1 MSDQAALQVTVA
13 DGIGRIAMQRPQVLN
28 ALNRAQRLGLA
39 AAFDRL
45 DGDAAVRAIILSGEG
60 RAFCAGQ
67 DQRESAAMDARAADA
82 RIDHYAALYDRMR
95 RLAKPVIAQ
104 CHGHVAGAGLQ
115 LALLCDLRIAA
126 AGTRFGMT
134 ESNIG
139 SAAIMGSWLLAPV
152 IGEALMKRLV
162 LLSDFIPAETA
173 LGWNLVHEV
182 VPEQALAGRC
192 TALAADLAQ
201 KPANGI
207 RLTKA
212 WWREMTEDGFRKC
225 CAAAHAAHAENF
237 AAGGFSAG
245 SAAFVS
251 GKRAAP
257 GT

>member
-1 MSDQAALQVTVA
+1 MTIEGAAIVVDVG
-13 DGIGRIAMQRPQVLN
+13 DGIGSIALGRPAVLN

-39 AAFDRL
+39 DAFARL
-45 DGDAAVRAIILSGEG
+45 DADPGVRAIILRGEG

-67 DQRESAAMDARAADA
+67 DQRESAGMDAAAA
-82 RIDHYAALYDRMR
+82 VERIDHYAALYDGMR
-95 RLAKPVIAQ
+95 RVTKPIIAQ

-139 SAAIMGSWLLAPV
+139 SAAIIGSWLLVPV

-162 LLSDFIPAETA
+162 LMADFIVAEEA

-182 VPEQALAGRC
+182 VPPE
-192 TALAADLAQ
+192 ALAARCHAVAASLAA
-201 KPANGI
+201 KPADGI

-212 WWREMTEDGFRKC
+212 WWREMSEDGFRRC
-225 CAAAHAAHAENF
+225 VATAHAAHAENF
-237 AAGGFSAG
+237 ARGGFSAG
-245 SAAFVS
+245 SAAFVA
-251 GKRAAP
+251 RARKE
-257 GT
+257 